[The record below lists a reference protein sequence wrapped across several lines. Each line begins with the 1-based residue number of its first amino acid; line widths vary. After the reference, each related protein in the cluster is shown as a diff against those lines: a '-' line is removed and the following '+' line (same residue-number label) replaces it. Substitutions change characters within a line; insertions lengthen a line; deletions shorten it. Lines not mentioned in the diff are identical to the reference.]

1 MSTTSASTARGPE
14 APGARGMAS
23 ADDIVQ
29 GLARADLAR
38 FLSACF
44 YEPDAAFAEERLFE
58 SMAEA
63 AGRVDADLA
72 AQAKRLGEAF
82 AAEGVDALLVE
93 YTRLFLGPVSPH
105 AAPYG
110 SAWLQPGGSLMQ
122 ESTEAVQ
129 ALYQEGGFDVDDDVH
144 ELPDHVAV
152 ELEFLY
158 ALEFALERS
167 RRENDAAERG
177 RIEDLRRRFLGVHLG
192 AWIEPFAARVESGS
206 QSVFYRELAALARR
220 FVEMELRAATH

>member
-1 MSTTSASTARGPE
+1 
-14 APGARGMAS
+14 MA

-44 YEPDAAFAEERLFE
+44 YEPDPAFAEEALFQ

-63 AGRVDADLA
+63 AARVDADLGA
-72 AQAKRLGEAF
+72 RARRLGEAF
-82 AAEGVDALLVE
+82 VAEGVDALLVE

-110 SAWLQPGGSLMQ
+110 SAWLQPGGGLMQ
-122 ESTEAVQ
+122 ESTQAVL
-129 ALYQEGGFDVDDDVH
+129 ALYREGGFDVDEELH

-158 ALEFALERS
+158 ALEFSLERA
-167 RRENDAAERG
+167 RRENDAEERE
-177 RIEDLRRRFLGVHLG
+177 RLEDLRRRFLGVHLG
-192 AWIEPFAARVESGS
+192 AWVEPFAARVESGA
-206 QSVFYRELAALARR
+206 QSVFYRELAAMTRR
-220 FVEMELRAATH
+220 FVSLVARAATH